1 MRPFETI
8 NTNVMIAMLR
18 GLTHELDR
26 VNARLD
32 DPDLPD
38 EVMEELGL
46 YYSDL
51 ESGLSSLMEE
61 YETRRN
67 LPEYV
72 GRLTE
77 IKLLLDY
84 FSKEDII

>member
-26 VNARLD
+26 VNAKLD
-32 DPDLPD
+32 EPELSD
-38 EVMEELGL
+38 ELMEELGL
-46 YYSDL
+46 YCNDL

-67 LPEYV
+67 LPEHV